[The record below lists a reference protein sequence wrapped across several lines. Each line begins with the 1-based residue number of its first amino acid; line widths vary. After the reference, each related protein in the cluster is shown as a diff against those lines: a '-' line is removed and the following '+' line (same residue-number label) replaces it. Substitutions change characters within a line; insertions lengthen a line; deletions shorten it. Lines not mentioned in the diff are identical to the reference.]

1 MRVAPGWHGHWWT
14 LAPWAFG
21 SLRALPAKRREN
33 FAVEVADARHGTV
46 RLSGFYAPREG
57 ARRCAVV
64 VHGLGG
70 IASAPYVWR
79 GFQAAQRAGFAAL
92 SLNLRGADRSGEDLY
107 HAGLTE
113 DLHAAFASPELA
125 RYDELYL
132 IGYSLGG
139 HVALKAACEPGDP
152 RLVAVAAICAPLD
165 LSAGRSFFDRG
176 AAVFYR
182 RHVVSGMRAI
192 ALAADERRSLGF
204 DRAAI
209 ARARTLAEMDAL
221 TVVPRFGFRDL
232 ADYDARA
239 TVAPR
244 LPELRVRALYV
255 GATRDPMVP
264 RAAVEPYARASRLEV
279 RWGPGGH
286 VGFPGGDAVDRE
298 VLAWLSAA
306 RSRG

>member
-1 MRVAPGWHGHWWT
+1 MKVAAGWHGHWWT

-21 SLRALPAKRREN
+21 SLRALPERRREN
-33 FAVEVADARHGTV
+33 YAVRVPDARHGQV
-46 RLSGFYAPREG
+46 RLTGFFAPREG
-57 ARRCAVV
+57 ARGCVVV

-92 SLNLRGADRSGEDLY
+92 SLNLRGADRSGEDIY
-107 HAGLTE
+107 HAGLTD

-125 RYDELYL
+125 RYEELYL

-139 HVALKAACEPGDP
+139 HVALKAACERVDP
-152 RLVAVAAICAPLD
+152 RLVAVAAVCAPLD
-165 LSAGRSFFDRG
+165 LAMGRTYFDRG

-192 ALAADERRSLGF
+192 ALAADARRSLGF

-209 ARARTLAEMDAL
+209 TRARTLAEMDAL

-232 ADYDARA
+232 ADYDAQS

-244 LPELRVRALYV
+244 LSELRVPALYV

-264 RAAVEPYARASRLEV
+264 RAAVEPYARAPRLEV
-279 RWGPGGH
+279 RWGRGGH

-306 RSRG
+306 RARG